1 MKREKMKYLV
11 ETLYNT
17 LYGREW
23 THKYCVE
30 HLTRYASFEEICK
43 FMNTITEKHTIF
55 DKQHIEKCDIE
66 GCVSYFKKNKNKIKS
81 LCKMNSKKI
90 AKKNIVAPTV
100 EKEDE
105 IDYIN
110 LNYIEDD
117 FEILDSYNF
126 MQK

>member
-43 FMNTITEKHTIF
+43 FMNTISEKDVIF
-55 DKQHIEKCDIE
+55 DNQHVEKYDIE
-66 GCVSYFKKNKNKIKS
+66 RCVSYFRKNKCKIRS
-81 LCKMNSKKI
+81 LCKMNSKRI
-90 AKKNIVAPTV
+90 AKENIVAPTV
-100 EKEDE
+100 EKEEE
-105 IDYIN
+105 IDYMN
-110 LNYIEDD
+110 LNYTEDD
-117 FEILDSYNF
+117 FDFIF
-126 MQK
+126 